1 MRVIT
6 ADEISHSV
14 EPLDLVDAMREAF
27 VSISRS
33 RVRTTFSLLDLD
45 AGDMHVKA
53 AHDVG
58 GDVYVV
64 KVASAVPTNRERG
77 LPVGNGGIL
86 ICSAITGQP
95 RAFLVDEHDLTDA
108 RIAREVRKLD
118 APGES
123 GQFVGR
129 IEFWHG
135 MLPRHSRAAGA

>member
-64 KVASAVPTNRERG
+64 KVAWLYR
-77 LPVGNGGIL
+77 
-86 ICSAITGQP
+86 
-95 RAFLVDEHDLTDA
+95 
-108 RIAREVRKLD
+108 RIANAAFRS
-118 APGES
+118 AM
-123 GQFVGR
+123 VG
-129 IEFWHG
+129 
-135 MLPRHSRAAGA
+135 S